1 MNSAGANDKTKGT
14 VLIILMVAVLI
25 MGIGLLVAAEVW
37 ETQIQRENEEELI
50 FRGKQVVEAVR
61 LYQLKHPGMF
71 PKSFEVMIEEKCLR
85 RPFRDPMTAQGEW
98 NIILNTGQATAITET
113 PAEGETG
120 EQTDQEQTGTT
131 IQQVLVARMS
141 DLVSIE
147 NAMILGVVSSSTQ
160 KSIRIYGNQQS
171 YDKWLFFYGQDPNKL
186 PEIIYYGQPA
196 QKDKEE

>member
-1 MNSAGANDKTKGT
+1 MNSAPARNKTKGT

-37 ETQIQRENEEELI
+37 DTQIQRENEEELI
-50 FRGKQVVEAVR
+50 FRGKQYVEAVR
-61 LYQLKHPGMF
+61 LFQLKHPGTF

-98 NIILNTGQATAITET
+98 NLILSTGQATAIAET
-113 PAEGETG
+113 PAEGETEG
-120 EQTDQEQTGTT
+120 QPDQGQAG
-131 IQQVLVARMS
+131 IVQQVIVARMS
-141 DLVSIE
+141 DLASIE

-160 KSIRIYGNQQS
+160 KSIRVYYSQQS

-196 QKDKEE
+196 QEEKEE

>member
-1 MNSAGANDKTKGT
+1 MDKTKGT

-37 ETQIQRENEEELI
+37 DTQIQRENEEELI
-50 FRGKQVVEAVR
+50 FRGKQYVEAVR
-61 LYQLKHPGMF
+61 LFQLKHPGTF

-98 NIILNTGQATAITET
+98 NLILSTGQATAIAET
-113 PAEGETG
+113 PAEGETEG
-120 EQTDQEQTGTT
+120 QPDQGQAG
-131 IQQVLVARMS
+131 IVQQVIVARMS
-141 DLVSIE
+141 DLASIE

-160 KSIRIYGNQQS
+160 KSIRIYYSQQS
-171 YDKWLFFYGQDPNKL
+171 YDKWLFFYGQDSNKL

-196 QKDKEE
+196 QEEKEE